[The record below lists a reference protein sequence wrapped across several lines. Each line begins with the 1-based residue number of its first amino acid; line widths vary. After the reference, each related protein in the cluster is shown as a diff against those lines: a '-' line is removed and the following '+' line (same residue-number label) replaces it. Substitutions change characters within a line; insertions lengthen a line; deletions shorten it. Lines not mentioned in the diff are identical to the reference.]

1 MSKARAYLYAIIS
14 MILWGF
20 TFPLSIK
27 VTPEPLNVFTYSA
40 IRSLFGVLAILTYIV
55 LTHQLKEWFKVFK
68 RNFSSFILIG
78 VLFYVIPFLLQFWSL
93 GLTTPINQS
102 ILSNTQIF
110 WVVIFNL
117 IFFKQKPKFRF
128 LIGLFLT
135 IIGVLILLVDGNL
148 GFSSSTLI
156 GDLFSLISFILWGG
170 YTAFIKP
177 VTMKE
182 KPIHITFSIILIGA
196 LIFIPLSFFTNVSQE
211 IIQLN
216 WGQWLNLFY
225 LGFICIGITYLLW
238 NSALANKEIRSE
250 NIVLLTLLSPVVAI
264 ISSIILVNGVL
275 TTKILIGFMIIAAGF
290 IISEYPSKKI
300 SFNSNSD
307 LSFEELRDNEGKKVS

>member
-27 VTPEPLNVFTYSA
+27 VTPEPLNILTYSA
-40 IRSLFGVLAILTYIV
+40 IRLFFGVLALFTYISM
-55 LTHQLKEWFKVFK
+55 TRQLKEWFKVFK
-68 RNFSSFILIG
+68 RNFSYFILIG
-78 VLFYVIPFLLQFWSL
+78 VLFYVVPFLLQFWSL

-117 IFFKQKPKFRF
+117 IFFKQKPEFKF
-128 LIGLFLT
+128 LIGLILT
-135 IIGVLILLVDGNL
+135 IFGVLILLVDGNL
-148 GFSSSTLI
+148 GFSSSTLM

-170 YTAFIKP
+170 YTAFTKP
-177 VTMKE
+177 ISMKE
-182 KPIHITFSIILIGA
+182 KPIHITFSITLIGA
-196 LIFIPLSFFTNVSQE
+196 VIFIPLSFIRDVTQE
-211 IIQLN
+211 MSQLN

-225 LGFICIGITYLLW
+225 LGFICIGVTYLLW
-238 NSALANKEIRSE
+238 NTALANKEIRSE
-250 NIVLLTLLSPVVAI
+250 NIAILTLISPVVAV
-264 ISSIILVNGVL
+264 ISSIVLVDGVL
-275 TTKILIGFMIIAAGF
+275 TIKILIGFIIIAAGF

-300 SFNSNSD
+300 LSNSNFD
-307 LSFEELRDNEGKKVS
+307 DSFEELRDKNEK

>member
-20 TFPLSIK
+20 TFPLTIK
-27 VTPEPLNVFTYSA
+27 VTPEPLNILTYSA
-40 IRSLFGVLAILTYIV
+40 IRSFFGVLAIFSYIV
-55 LTHQLKEWFKVFK
+55 ITHQLKEWYNVFK
-68 RNFSSFILIG
+68 RNLSSFILIG

-110 WVVIFNL
+110 WVVIFNS
-117 IFFKQKPKFRF
+117 IFFKQKPKLRF
-128 LIGLFLT
+128 LIGLILT
-135 IIGVLILLVDGNL
+135 IFGVLILLIDGNL
-148 GFSSSTLI
+148 GFSSSTLL

-177 VTMKE
+177 ISMKE
-182 KPIHITFSIILIGA
+182 KPIHITFSIILIGS
-196 LIFIPLSFFTNVSQE
+196 LIYIPLSFFTDVSQE
-211 IIQLN
+211 ISRLN

-225 LGFICIGITYLLW
+225 LGFFCIGMTYLLW

-250 NIVLLTLLSPVVAI
+250 NIAILTLISPVVAV
-264 ISSIILVNGVL
+264 ISSIILVDGVL
-275 TTKILIGFMIIAAGF
+275 TIKILIGFIIIAVGF

-300 SFNSNSD
+300 HPNYVSD
-307 LSFEELRDNEGKKVS
+307 DTLKDLKNNN

>member
-1 MSKARAYLYAIIS
+1 MSKTRAYLYAIVS

-20 TFPLSIK
+20 TFPLTIK
-27 VTPEPLNVFTYSA
+27 VTPEPLNILTYSA
-40 IRSLFGVLAILTYIV
+40 IRSFFGVLAIFSYIV
-55 LTHQLKEWFKVFK
+55 ITHQLKEWYNVFK
-68 RNFSSFILIG
+68 RNLSSFILIG

-110 WVVIFNL
+110 WVVIFNS
-117 IFFKQKPKFRF
+117 IFFKQKPKLRF
-128 LIGLFLT
+128 LIGLVLT
-135 IIGVLILLVDGNL
+135 IFGVLILLIDGNL
-148 GFSSSTLI
+148 GFSSSTLL

-177 VTMKE
+177 ISMKE

-196 LIFIPLSFFTNVSQE
+196 LIYIPLSFFTDVSQE
-211 IIQLN
+211 ISQLN

-225 LGFICIGITYLLW
+225 LGFFCIGITYLLW

-250 NIVLLTLLSPVVAI
+250 NIAILTLISPVVAV
-264 ISSIILVNGVL
+264 ISSIILVDGVL
-275 TTKILIGFMIIAAGF
+275 TIKILIGFIIIAVGF

-300 SFNSNSD
+300 HPNYVSD
-307 LSFEELRDNEGKKVS
+307 DTLKDLKNNN